1 MERGECGV
9 HLEDVFVGTTC
20 AQEQEQENVIIHL
33 HPVGERFV
41 LERKYIL
48 SIAILMTAV
57 GIHISFRALMSY
69 SCKYNYYYRPY
80 DL

>member
-57 GIHISFRALMSY
+57 RIDISFRSSM
-69 SCKYNYYYRPY
+69 CYN
-80 DL
+80 